1 MNRRQMM
8 MLSSAALAVP
18 AAPAQSQE
26 APGAVSGA
34 TPDTFLL
41 KDYRPISIY
50 RVAAT
55 EIKKAKFPVV
65 DVHCH
70 GFRPP
75 QQVDD
80 MVRLLDAS
88 NIEKIVI
95 FTGASTA
102 DRFKGASQ
110 PYAKYPKRF
119 DLWCGFDFTGADQPD
134 FGPGAV
140 RSLEECHRAGAVGV
154 GEISDKGWGFRAFS
168 GFPGGRGAAGR
179 GRGGARG
186 PSTPPAHPGPHV
198 DDPRMDAL
206 LDKLR
211 DLGMPMNIHVSDPI
225 WAYQPMDLHN
235 DGLMNGYTWRIDDKQ
250 PGILGHNGLIE
261 SLERAV
267 EKHPR
272 TIFIACHVANLDYDL
287 ARLGGMLDRHAN
299 LYADISARFGELAPI
314 PRMVAQF
321 LTKYQDRILYG
332 TDMGYSE
339 HMLGTTFRI
348 LESRDEHFYAQDL
361 FNYHW
366 PLHGFG
372 LPDAVLRKVYG
383 DNARKVFQRAKGGA
397 A

>member
-1 MNRRQMM
+1 M
-8 MLSSAALAVP
+8 
-18 AAPAQSQE
+18 
-26 APGAVSGA
+26 
-34 TPDTFLL
+34 
-41 KDYRPISIY
+41 SIY

-80 MVRLLDAS
+80 MVKLMDTS

-102 DRFKGASQ
+102 DRFKEASQ
-110 PYAKYPKRF
+110 PYAKYSKRF

-140 RSLEECHRAGAVGV
+140 RALEECHRAGAVGV

-179 GRGGARG
+179 GRGGPRG

-211 DLGMPMNIHVSDPI
+211 ELGMPMNIHVSDPI

-267 EKHPR
+267 ESIPGRFSSPATSPTITTWRGWAECWTGTR
-272 TIFIACHVANLDYDL
+272 TCTPIFRPV
-287 ARLGGMLDRHAN
+287 
-299 LYADISARFGELAPI
+299 SGELAPI
-314 PRMVAQF
+314 PRTVAQF

-383 DNARKVFQRAKGGA
+383 DNARKVFQRAKGSVA
-397 A
+397 